1 VENPNV
7 ESTPKIDKKAWSP
20 SIESDIFK
28 KWEEEATPFNQ
39 DAKGKN
45 FVIDTPPPYPSG
57 RPWHIGAAAHYS
69 QIDMIARTANMS
81 GYNVLF
87 PIGIDR
93 NGLPVELYTEKKH
106 KVKAHEIPREDFL
119 NLCKHALD
127 DLEEEMI
134 QIMKRMGISGDLK
147 KYYRTDSEEYRRLTQ
162 ATFIDLYTKGLIYQA
177 SRPNNY
183 CIGCGTTIADA
194 EVSYEELS
202 TELVYIRFKVK
213 ESDDDLIVATTRPE
227 LLCSCQTVL
236 VNPDD
241 ERYLKHQDKYAVDP
255 VYGKEVII
263 QPHSSAKPEF
273 GSGAV
278 MVCSYGDYTDVL
290 LFRELGLNEII
301 AVDKNGRMTDAAGKY
316 GGLRI
321 KKARAEIV
329 ADLEKKD
336 LVKKKENIIHR
347 TPICERSRTPIEIIP
362 MSEYYLKQIEFKP
375 EIMKLA
381 KKMTFHP
388 EKHRQILLNW
398 IDAVSIDWPISRR
411 RYYATEIPIWYCKKC
426 SEPHLPKPGQY
437 YQPWKDK
444 APFSKCKK
452 CSSEEFVGDERTFD
466 TWMDSSISP
475 LFITKYMQDKDF
487 FSKTYPTTLRP
498 QAKDIIRTW
507 LYYTSLRCNQL
518 TGKLPFKHAWV
529 MGYGVDEKGERMSKS
544 KGNVI
549 DPIPLLERLG
559 GDTFRYWAASE
570 TSLGADFRCS
580 ENRIIGSKKF
590 LTKLWNIARFISIFP
605 IQKEVEMTLSDKWIL
620 SEASKLIEEC
630 SIGFNDFNFFIPANK
645 VREFTWNTFAAH
657 YLEMIKGRAYG
668 SGFNNQKQE
677 IFSEQEQKSAWFT
690 LHTVMKSI
698 LLLLAPIVPFV
709 SDALWREMYGKA
721 SIHREM
727 FPKAIWDKEYSK
739 YTENLLEFNSK
750 VWFEKKNKGLS
761 LKETINIDIPNE
773 LQEFSKDLRAM
784 HNINT

>member
-1 VENPNV
+1 MEA
-7 ESTPKIDKKAWSP
+7 TPKINKKAWSP
-20 SIESDIFK
+20 SIETEIFK
-28 KWEEEATPFNQ
+28 KWEKEATPFNPN
-39 DAKGKN
+39 AKGKN

-81 GYNVLF
+81 GYNVFF

-106 KVKAHEIPREDFL
+106 KVKAHEIPRNEFL

-127 DLEEEMI
+127 DLEKEMI
-134 QIMKRMGISGDLK
+134 QIMKQMGLSGDLK
-147 KYYRTDSEEYRRLTQ
+147 KYYRTDSKEYRQLTQ
-162 ATFIDLYTKGLIYQA
+162 ATFIDLWGRGLIYQA

-194 EVSYEELS
+194 EVSYEERP

-213 ESDDDLIVATTRPE
+213 ETGDDLIIATTRPE
-227 LLCSCQTVL
+227 LLCSCQTIL

-241 ERYLKHQDKYAVDP
+241 ERYLKYQGKHAINP
-255 VYGKEVII
+255 IYGKEVII
-263 QPHSSAKPEF
+263 QPHPSAKPEF

-290 LFRELGLNEII
+290 LFRELGLKEII
-301 AVDKNGRMTDAAGKY
+301 AVDKFGKMTNVACKY
-316 GGLRI
+316 ESLRI

-329 ADLEKKD
+329 VDLENQG
-336 LVKKKENIIHR
+336 LVVKKENIIHR

-375 EIMKLA
+375 EIKKLA
-381 KKMTFHP
+381 KKMIFHP
-388 EKHRQILLNW
+388 ESHRQILLNW
-398 IDAVSIDWPISRR
+398 IDAISLDWPISRR

-426 SEPHLPKPGQY
+426 SEPHLPEPGKY

-444 APFSKCKK
+444 APFDKCKN
-452 CSSEEFVGDERTFD
+452 CSSNEFVGDERTFD

-475 LFITKYMQDKDF
+475 LFVTKYMKDEKF
-487 FSKTYPTTLRP
+487 FSETYPTSLRP

-507 LYYTSLRCNQL
+507 LYYTTLRCNQL
-518 TGKLPFKHAWV
+518 TGKGPFEHAWI

-570 TSLGADFRCS
+570 TNLGADFRCS

-590 LTKLWNIARFISIFP
+590 LTKIWNIARFISIFP
-605 IQKEVEMTLSDKWIL
+605 IQEEVDLTLSDKWIL
-620 SEASKLIEEC
+620 SEISELIKEC
-630 SIGFNDFNFFIPANK
+630 SKGYSDFNFFIPANK

-668 SGFNNQKQE
+668 SGLNNQEQK

-698 LLLLAPIVPFV
+698 LLLLAPITPFV
-709 SDALWREMYGKA
+709 TDALWREMYGKT
-721 SIHREM
+721 SIHREI
-727 FPKAIWDKEYSK
+727 FPEAIWNTEHSK

-750 VWFEKKNKGLS
+750 VWFEKKNKGIS
-761 LKETINIDIPNE
+761 LKEEVKIEIPKE
-773 LQEFSKDLRAM
+773 LLGFSKDLRAM
-784 HNINT
+784 HNITD